1 MIDPCVRAAAAAVL
15 SACLASPALAQ
26 PAPAAGGPRLG
37 AAGSWFVAP
46 LRFAKETHFT
56 NLEPGARIET
66 PFLLKFGLTGMG
78 IAPTTKAQAR
88 TGHHHLLIN
97 RDLPLDFSQPL
108 PFNAQYVHFG
118 KGQMETVL
126 ELPPGDYVLR
136 LVFADHKHIPNF
148 VYSKPL
154 PLTVT
159 RHRGDVDAANLAVRG
174 VQLMLPPQAGADGA
188 AVRVLFHAS
197 KLNVSHVAL
206 KEPGT
211 GHFRLTVAAEG
222 GASQRMDFTG
232 GETEAWL
239 RPPPG
244 NYTLRLE
251 FVDNVDPARVLAS
264 SAPAALS
271 MKRAGAL

>member
-1 MIDPCVRAAAAAVL
+1 MIDRCVRAAAAAVL
-15 SACLASPALAQ
+15 SACLAASALAQ
-26 PAPAAGGPRLG
+26 PAPAAASARLG

-159 RHRGDVDAANLAVRG
+159 RHRADVDAASLAVRG

-211 GHFRLTVAAEG
+211 GHFRLNVAAEG
-222 GASQRMDFTG
+222 GAAQRMDFTG

-251 FVDNVDPARVLAS
+251 FVDNVDPARVLAT
-264 SAPAALS
+264 SAPAALT

>member
-1 MIDPCVRAAAAAVL
+1 MIEPCLRAAAAAIL
-15 SACLASPALAQ
+15 SACIASAVMAQ
-26 PAPAAGGPRLG
+26 PAPAPAGSRIG

-56 NLEPGARIET
+56 NLAPGARIET

-78 IAPTTKAQAR
+78 IAPTTKAQAK

-97 RDLPLDFSQPL
+97 RDLPLDFKQPL
-108 PFNAQYVHFG
+108 PFNEQYVHFG

-126 ELPPGDYVLR
+126 DVPPGDYVLR

-154 PLTVT
+154 SLTVT
-159 RHRGDVDAANLAVRG
+159 RRRDDVDADSLAVRG
-174 VQLMLPPQAGADGA
+174 VQLMLAEDAGADGA

-206 KEPGT
+206 KEKGT
-211 GHFRLTVAAEG
+211 GHFRLSVVSDA
-222 GASQRMDFTG
+222 GATQRMDFSG

-244 NYTLRLE
+244 SYTLRLE
-251 FVDNVDPARVLAS
+251 FIDNVNGSQVLAT
-264 SAPAALS
+264 SAPATLT